1 MLSRENAHEAV
12 VIMFEQAVMRME
24 ELNEPGRR
32 CLYEEYKE
40 WIEGFG
46 DKGQEQDAIIFKYMF
61 KPLINSTFI
70 SSKQFELRNES
81 YKFSQKILLRI
92 LTPSVEGTNKQKGK
106 DKE

>member
-1 MLSRENAHEAV
+1 MISRENAHQAIE
-12 VIMFEQAVMRME
+12 IMFEQAVKRME
-24 ELNEPGRR
+24 ELNEPCRR

-46 DKGQEQDAIIFKYMF
+46 DKGQEQDAIIFKYMG

-81 YKFSQKILLRI
+81 HKFSQKMVAKYINALHRR
-92 LTPSVEGTNKQKGK
+92 KK
-106 DKE
+106 